1 VLRSPTKKNKISDS
15 VFFAELKVFMLNYI
29 EMDRDIDME
38 ENCRIAQRLEFPLS
52 DEEDLHE
59 ASTSTDQT
67 ANTSDRL
74 DSSGSDEGLG
84 MSIQISSPR
93 KPRLFRSKVRGEA
106 MSPPYN
112 GVRALRL
119 FDSPATP
126 KTLLENST
134 AINTPILATPAP
146 RTRTRTLFTM
156 GSVKSDKKD
165 SRERQP
171 AANVNPFTPT
181 GMLLTSKKRTRSKR
195 SLDGSLLNSFDEE
208 VHEASDESDEE
219 LPPKRIALHQ
229 TSVPR
234 YHKEFHEICL
244 IGKGEFGS
252 VHKCLN
258 RLDGCTYA
266 VKKSLMPVAG
276 SPNERSALNEVW
288 AHAVLGQHPHVVRY
302 YSAWAENGHM
312 IIQNEFCNA
321 GTMEELIRTNQQ
333 NNIAVSE
340 QQLKAT
346 LLQIAEGL
354 HYIHSKQLAH
364 MDIKPGNVFI
374 CREYN
379 DDCSIHHDS
388 DDGFDELDDDSGS
401 VTYKIGDLGHVTSVV
416 QPVVEEGDC
425 RYLPVE
431 ILQENYSHLTK
442 ADIFSLGL
450 TIYEMACGGPLPK
463 NGEEWHAIR
472 QGRLPYLGRYSI
484 ELHSLLEQMIHPDPA
499 QRPSTQ
505 TLTQHP
511 VLGPNGAKS
520 KDQLSREL
528 TAERLK
534 NRQLSEKLQEAAR
547 HLQHLMP
554 MSRFAIEE
562 EVPVPKHPKL
572 QMDTS
577 CNRRLLLGRKM
588 NRSLSNTDF

>member
-1 VLRSPTKKNKISDS
+1 
-15 VFFAELKVFMLNYI
+15 
-29 EMDRDIDME
+29 MDRDIEME
-38 ENCRIAQRLEFPLS
+38 ENHCRIAQRLEFPLS

-59 ASTSTDQT
+59 ASTGNNRTSS
-67 ANTSDRL
+67 NSSSDRL

-84 MSIQISSPR
+84 MTIRITSPR
-93 KPRLFRSKVRGEA
+93 KPRFIRSRAREP
-106 MSPPYN
+106 MSPPYS

-126 KTLLENST
+126 KTLLENSS
-134 AINTPILATPAP
+134 AIMTPVLATPAP
-146 RTRTRTLFTM
+146 RNRMRTLFTM
-156 GSVKSDKKD
+156 SSTKSSDKKD
-165 SRERQP
+165 SMNTPP

-195 SLDGSLLNSFDEE
+195 SLNGSLVNSFDEE
-208 VHEASDESDEE
+208 VHEATDESDEE
-219 LPPKRIALHQ
+219 MPPKRIALHQ

-312 IIQNEFCNA
+312 IIQNEFCNS
-321 GTMEELIRTNQQ
+321 GTLEELIRTNQL
-333 NNIAVSE
+333 NNVTVNE
-340 QQLKAT
+340 PQLKST

-364 MDIKPGNVFI
+364 MDIKPGNIFI
-374 CREYN
+374 CREN
-379 DDCSIHHDS
+379 CDDCSVHHDS
-388 DDGFDELDDDSGS
+388 DDGFDELDDDYGS

-416 QPVVEEGDC
+416 QPIVEEGDC

-431 ILQENYSHLTK
+431 ILRENYEHLTK

-450 TIYEMACGGPLPK
+450 TIYEMAGGGQLPK
-463 NGEEWHAIR
+463 NGDEWHAIR
-472 QGRLPYLGRYSI
+472 QGRLPYNGRYSI
-484 ELHSLLEQMIHPDPA
+484 ELHNLLELMIHPDPA
-499 QRPSTQ
+499 LRPSTQ
-505 TLTQHP
+505 VLTQHP

-528 TAERLK
+528 NAERLK

-547 HLQHLMP
+547 HIQSLMP
-554 MSRFAIEE
+554 LSRFSLEE
-562 EVPVPKHPKL
+562 LPAPKMPKL
-572 QMDTS
+572 QKNEACTT
-577 CNRRLLLGRKM
+577 RRLLLGRKM
-588 NRSLSNTDF
+588 NRSLSNADF

>member
-1 VLRSPTKKNKISDS
+1 
-15 VFFAELKVFMLNYI
+15 
-29 EMDRDIDME
+29 MDRDIEME
-38 ENCRIAQRLEFPLS
+38 ENHCRIAQRLEFPLS

-59 ASTSTDQT
+59 ASSTIDRTSS
-67 ANTSDRL
+67 NISSDRL

-84 MSIQISSPR
+84 MTIRITSPR
-93 KPRLFRSKVRGEA
+93 KPRFLRTRARES
-106 MSPPYN
+106 MSPPYS

-126 KTLLENST
+126 KTLLENSS
-134 AINTPILATPAP
+134 AMITPVLATPAP
-146 RTRTRTLFTM
+146 RNRMRTLFNM
-156 GSVKSDKKD
+156 SSAKSTDKKD
-165 SRERQP
+165 NLDTPP

-195 SLDGSLLNSFDEE
+195 SLNGSLVNSFDEE
-208 VHEASDESDEE
+208 VHEATDESDEE

-312 IIQNEFCNA
+312 IIQNEFCNS
-321 GTMEELIRTNQQ
+321 GTLEELIRTNQQ
-333 NNIAVSE
+333 NNVIVNE
-340 QQLKAT
+340 PQLKST

-364 MDIKPGNVFI
+364 MDIKPGNIFI
-374 CREYN
+374 CREN
-379 DDCSIHHDS
+379 IDDCSVHHDS
-388 DDGFDELDDDSGS
+388 DDGFDELDDDYGS

-416 QPVVEEGDC
+416 QPIVEEGDC

-431 ILQENYSHLTK
+431 ILQENYDNLAK

-450 TIYEMACGGPLPK
+450 TIYEMAGGGQLPK
-463 NGEEWHAIR
+463 NGDEWHAIR
-472 QGRLPYLGRYSI
+472 QGRLPYNGRYSI
-484 ELHSLLEQMIHPDPA
+484 ELHNLLELMIHPDPTL
-499 QRPSTQ
+499 RPSTQ
-505 TLTQHP
+505 VLTQHP

-528 TAERLK
+528 NAERLK

-547 HLQHLMP
+547 HIQNLMP
-554 MSRFAIEE
+554 LSRFSLE
-562 EVPVPKHPKL
+562 EVPAPKMPKL
-572 QMDTS
+572 QMNEP
-577 CNRRLLLGRKM
+577 CAARRLLLGRKM
-588 NRSLSNTDF
+588 NRSLSNADF